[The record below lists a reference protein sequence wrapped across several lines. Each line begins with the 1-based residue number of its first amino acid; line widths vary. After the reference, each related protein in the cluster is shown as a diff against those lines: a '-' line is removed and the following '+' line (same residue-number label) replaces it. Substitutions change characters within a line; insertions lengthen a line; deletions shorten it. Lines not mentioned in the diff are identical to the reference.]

1 MLWEDPD
8 IRAQVLVIELLG
20 GEVAELIL
28 HPDHPSLGANMIRS
42 RPTHSPRSLSP
53 LRLVA
58 ALIKYCE
65 AEAAALIRANIDI
78 VRALVEELIER
89 GILTGDQIDVIIAR
103 EVAVKA
109 LANERARRAV
119 LKIVENNAAGFAAH
133 GLED

>member
-1 MLWEDPD
+1 M
-8 IRAQVLVIELLG
+8 
-20 GEVAELIL
+20 AELIL

-109 LANERARRAV
+109 LANERARLAAW
-119 LKIVENNAAGFAAH
+119 KIVENNAAGFAAH